1 VRRAAVRCRRCRGS
15 GTDPDLRQ
23 RYTTGGH
30 NDRSCEACA
39 GTGERGHDAARADA
53 AEKERRGRAADKTR
67 KRE

>member
-15 GTDPDLRQ
+15 GIDPDLRQ

-39 GTGERGHDAARADA
+39 GTGERGHDAARANDA
-53 AEKERRGRAADKTR
+53 EREQHARTTDKIR
-67 KRE
+67 KPE